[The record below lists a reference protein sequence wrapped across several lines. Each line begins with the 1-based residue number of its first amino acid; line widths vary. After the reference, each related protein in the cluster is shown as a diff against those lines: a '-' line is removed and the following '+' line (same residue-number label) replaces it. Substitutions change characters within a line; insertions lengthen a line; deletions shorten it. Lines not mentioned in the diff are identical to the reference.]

1 MTGGRVRGGRV
12 RGGRVGGGRLRRTGG
27 EEGSVLVLVVG
38 LTAVL
43 VLLVGVVVDVSAV
56 VLARRSLSSAA
67 DGAAVAAAQALD
79 EDVFYARGPAAGVPL
94 SRGEV
99 QDRVSAYEVGASS
112 GQPGLQ
118 MSGMVDRGYTAVV
131 TATRTV
137 RLPFSGRLGF
147 ADVEVSAVARA
158 RAPLV
163 P

>member
-1 MTGGRVRGGRV
+1 VTREPAGD
-12 RGGRVGGGRLRRTGG
+12 
-27 EEGSVLVLVVG
+27 EGSVLVLVVG

-43 VLLVGVVVDVSAV
+43 VVLVGVVVDVSAV

-79 EDVFYARGPAAGVPL
+79 DDAFYARGPAAGVPL
-94 SRGEV
+94 SRAEV
-99 QDRVSAYEVGASS
+99 QDRVSAYEASTAQ
-112 GQPGLQ
+112 GQPGLR
-118 MSGMVDRGYTAVV
+118 MRGTVDGGYTAVV

-137 RLPFSGRLGF
+137 RLPFSGRLGV
-147 ADVEVSAVARA
+147 AAVEVGAVARA